1 MTTYSDQ
8 DSEPI
13 PDIDVI
19 TESLNLADYNVRK
32 IEFFKI
38 EHGLDQA
45 WHTVLPQLEGFKTT
59 CDELKEQLKVIKK
72 SNHWEHLVD
81 IHFEIKDV
89 INSLFNSGLMKNYT
103 KQLHC
108 AEFRET
114 RGCRTFVS
122 DGSQAVV
129 SNKVNEIQETITAT
143 QVNPLKEALRRAAQ
157 RDREK
162 NSQLERLEQDKEELD
177 QTVQTLTQEKDNS
190 EQVSAQRQLEI
201 DSLTQQIQ
209 TFEEDQE
216 QHNRQAEEMKQEILA
231 LEDTLQQAKN
241 ILDHAGLK
249 AIHNAMK
256 KSSDSFNEDS
266 EFTIDVRNT
275 ADQELLKALQLFRLP
290 PLKKFTLIDIHSFNK
305 PELITKFLGNALSE
319 NVNTSTSAQQEILAL
334 EDTLQQSKNI
344 LDHAGLKAIHNAM
357 MKSSDSF
364 NEDSQFTIDVNNT
377 ADQELLKAL
386 QLFRLPPLKR
396 FSLRY
401 ISSFNKPELITKF
414 LGNALSENVKYFYFN
429 TNTNSCLDLSP
440 YMDTLTKTLPLIPSR
455 VDLVDWTMTSS
466 QFQDILVAAQ
476 KADYVMFYACK
487 IDVGEEVDFGG
498 RLDQAAFTNIDFYGT
513 GWSDKSNWAQNGFEQ
528 FKNIVK
534 G

>member
-1 MTTYSDQ
+1 MIRKTDTNTLEKNLLVCALCMITTYSDQ

-19 TESLNLADYNVRK
+19 TESLNLADYNVKK

-59 CDELKEQLKVIKK
+59 CDELKKQLKVIKK

-81 IHFEIKDV
+81 IHLEIKDV

-129 SNKVNEIQETITAT
+129 RNKVKEIQETITAT
-143 QVNPLKEALRRAAQ
+143 QVNPLKETLRRAAQ

-162 NSQLERLEQDKEELD
+162 NTQLERLEQDKEELD
-177 QTVQTLTQEKDNS
+177 QTIHTLTQEKNNS
-190 EQVSAQRQLEI
+190 EQVSTQRQLEI

-209 TFEEDQE
+209 ALEEEED

-231 LEDTLQQAKN
+231 LEDTLQQSKHT
-241 ILDHAGLK
+241 LDHAGLK

-256 KSSDSFNEDS
+256 KSSTSFNEDS
-266 EFTIDVRNT
+266 QFSISVKNT
-275 ADQELLKALQLFRLP
+275 SDQELLKALQLFRLP
-290 PLKKFTLIDIHSFNK
+290 PLERFTLTSIYAFNK
-305 PELITKFLGNALSE
+305 PEVITKFLGN
-319 NVNTSTSAQQEILAL
+319 T
-334 EDTLQQSKNI
+334 
-344 LDHAGLKAIHNAM
+344 
-357 MKSSDSF
+357 
-364 NEDSQFTIDVNNT
+364 
-377 ADQELLKAL
+377 
-386 QLFRLPPLKR
+386 
-396 FSLRY
+396 
-401 ISSFNKPELITKF
+401 
-414 LGNALSENVKYFYFN
+414 LSENVKYFYFS
-429 TNTNSCLDLSP
+429 TSTDSCLDLSP

-455 VDLVDWTMTSS
+455 VDFVYWTMTSS
-466 QFQDILVAAQ
+466 QFQDLLVAAQ
-476 KADYVMFYACK
+476 KTDHVKFWCCK
-487 IDVGEEVDFGG
+487 IDIGEEVDFGG
-498 RLDQAAFTNIDFYGT
+498 RLDQAAFTKIDFEYT
-513 GWSDKSNWAQNGFEQ
+513 GGSDYSNWAQNGFET

-534 G
+534 GLAKVESIKNRQVSINLSNCGMSKDQAESILQENGMTNMVVKGL

>member
-1 MTTYSDQ
+1 MIRKTDTNTLEKNLLVCSLCMMTTYSDQ

-177 QTVQTLTQEKDNS
+177 QTVQILTQEKDNS

-216 QHNRQAEEMKQEILA
+216 QHNRQAEEMKHEILA

-249 AIHNAMK
+249 AIHNAMM

-266 EFTIDVRNT
+266 QFTIDVRNT

-290 PLKKFTLIDIHSFNK
+290 PLKKFTLIDIH
-305 PELITKFLGNALSE
+305 
-319 NVNTSTSAQQEILAL
+319 
-334 EDTLQQSKNI
+334 
-344 LDHAGLKAIHNAM
+344 
-357 MKSSDSF
+357 
-364 NEDSQFTIDVNNT
+364 
-377 ADQELLKAL
+377 
-386 QLFRLPPLKR
+386 
-396 FSLRY
+396 
-401 ISSFNKPELITKF
+401 SFNKPELITKF

-455 VDLVDWTMTSS
+455 VDLVYWTMTSS

-476 KADYVMFYACK
+476 KADYVRFGGCK

-498 RLDQAAFTNIDFYGT
+498 RLDQAAFTNIDFEST
-513 GWSDKSNWAQNGFEQ
+513 GRSDRSNWAQNGFET

-534 G
+534 GLAKVESIKNRQVSIHLYDCGMSKDQAESILQENGMINMVVKGL